1 MKTGAVQWEPPG
13 LPAPNAAPPPPPPPA
28 DYGNEGYGLSTAPIY
43 VDVLPILP
51 AGARKQT
58 LSVPKDAAGPRSVR
72 AARLAQTAGAKTWLL
87 DATCG
92 EVLFFSMYLLLNV
105 LWCTLFA
112 KEAWYVAD

>member
-13 LPAPNAAPPPPPPPA
+13 LPAPSAAPPLPPPA

-51 AGARKQT
+51 AGARRQT
-58 LSVPKDAAGPRSVR
+58 LSVPKDAEGPRS
-72 AARLAQTAGAKTWLL
+72 ARRTKLAEKTGKKAWLL

-92 EVLFFSMYLLLNV
+92 EVLYLH
-105 LWCTLFA
+105 
-112 KEAWYVAD
+112 EI